1 MTIRNLLLQAGGL
14 TDDEYL
20 KNVFLG
26 RADLFRISSDGD
38 EERVIPF
45 HLGEALAGDGMAA
58 RTLQPEDEIRI
69 YPATVG
75 RLEERFVRISGAV
88 QDTGRYAYR
97 DNMTL
102 KDIILQANGFAEG
115 ASLREVTVT
124 RMVERQGQEELRA
137 NTMEVPL
144 VDRDMDPKN
153 IDFSVRDTARALEA
167 AENFE
172 LQHRDRIF
180 VRQNPSFQP
189 QKTVTVRGEVQYPG
203 EYTLVRDGERLSNVI
218 QRAGG
223 VRPTGYLKG
232 GRLLRQQQTEEG
244 VLGQQ
249 TAEQVIVEMQRAIRG
264 DPEEDVTLQPDDEVI
279 IPTQPNT
286 VAVRGNV
293 ANEGLIK
300 YEQGRRVDYYLD
312 RAGGTRDSTNAIY
325 LTQASGA
332 TFRVKTG
339 WFRRTP
345 QVDDG
350 AVIRVAREQSAPKR
364 EGGTDIAQLVTEV
377 TGILSSA
384 LTVVVLVTRAT
395 N

>member
-1 MTIRNLLLQAGGL
+1 
-14 TDDEYL
+14 
-20 KNVFLG
+20 
-26 RADLFRISSDGD
+26 
-38 EERVIPF
+38 
-45 HLGEALAGDGMAA
+45 
-58 RTLQPEDEIRI
+58 
-69 YPATVG
+69 
-75 RLEERFVRISGAV
+75 
-88 QDTGRYAYR
+88 
-97 DNMTL
+97 
-102 KDIILQANGFAEG
+102 
-115 ASLREVTVT
+115 
-124 RMVERQGQEELRA
+124 
-137 NTMEVPL
+137 MEVPL
-144 VDRDMDPKN
+144 VDRDVDPKDV
-153 IDFSVRDTARALEA
+153 DFSVRDTARALEA

-203 EYTLVRDGERLSNVI
+203 EYTLMRDGERLSNVI

-249 TAEQVIVEMQRAIRG
+249 TAEQVIVEMQRAVRG
-264 DPEEDVTLQPDDEVI
+264 DPEEDVTLQPNDEII

-300 YEQGRRVDYYLD
+300 HEAGERVEYYLD
-312 RAGGTRDSTNAIY
+312 RAGGTRENTQDIF

-332 TFRVKTG
+332 TFKVNTG

-345 QVDDG
+345 VVDDG
-350 AVIRVAREQSAPKR
+350 AVIRVQEEPEQEEQVDYS
-364 EGGTDIAQLVTEV
+364 EIASNVTQV
-377 TGILSSA
+377 LSSG
-384 LTVVVLVTRAT
+384 LTLLVLATRVFD
-395 N
+395 